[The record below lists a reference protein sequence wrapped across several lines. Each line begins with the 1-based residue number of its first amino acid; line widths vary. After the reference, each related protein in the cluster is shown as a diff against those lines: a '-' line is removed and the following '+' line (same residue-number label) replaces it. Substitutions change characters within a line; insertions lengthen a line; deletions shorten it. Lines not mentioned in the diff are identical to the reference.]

1 MAKTFSTMVSLQNYV
16 ESACSKA
23 VKETSNI
30 LVEKLKDLI
39 QTRYYDLF
47 DPNVYIRT
55 EAFLRSAVANM
66 IDSNTASIGIDEAF
80 MDYQYPANYRL
91 QDSTIGHWT
100 GEDQAN
106 MAERGYHGTYYI
118 HTDGHYWSEFVQW
131 CDKNAISILRE
142 NLIKA
147 GLTLS
152 K

>member
-1 MAKTFSTMVSLQNYV
+1 MAKTFTTMVQLQNYI
-16 ESACSKA
+16 ESACNIA
-23 VKETSNI
+23 VKKAADR

-66 IDSNTASIGIDEAF
+66 IGNNTASIGIDEAF
-80 MDYQYPANYRL
+80 MDYQYPANYKL
-91 QDSTIGHWT
+91 QDSTMGHWT

-106 MAERGYHGTYYI
+106 IAERGYHGTYYI
-118 HTDGHYWSEFVQW
+118 HTDGHYWSEFVER
-131 CDKNAISILRE
+131 CNGNAVSILRE
-142 NLIKA
+142 ELVKA